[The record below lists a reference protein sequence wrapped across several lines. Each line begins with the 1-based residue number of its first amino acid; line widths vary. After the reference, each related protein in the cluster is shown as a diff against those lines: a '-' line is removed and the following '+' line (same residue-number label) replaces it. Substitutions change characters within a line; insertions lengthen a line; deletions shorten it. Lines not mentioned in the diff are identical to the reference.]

1 MEKMQNIL
9 FLDIYGIMGL
19 ALEVGETKVGM
30 YVEGQCVSI
39 EVAVCFVSSWYVV
52 FRIYVDSSLYM
63 NVTVLVEIV
72 DPVG

>member
-39 EVAVCFVSSWYVV
+39 EVAVCFVFSWYVV
-52 FRIYVDSSLYM
+52 FRISSLYM
-63 NVTVLVEIV
+63 NVTVLVGIV